1 MKKREIVLVV
11 ILLAAA
17 LFMLWLGKAGPH
29 TEKDMEL
36 SVDAEYEISKKTE
49 LDDDMDP
56 TVTQEL
62 ERAKNSAELY
72 LREHSAD
79 SYLLIRTKKR
89 IYSPI
94 PLNEENAL
102 RITQEDGAE
111 NVIHIMENA
120 FYMESSNC
128 ENQNCVEEGEVTL
141 ENREDRALLNMVLC
155 LPHEL
160 TLELLTP
167 QEAGE
172 VLTSVYVRQETY
184 MGMLDESSE
193 SEGNAE

>member
-1 MKKREIVLVV
+1 
-11 ILLAAA
+11 
-17 LFMLWLGKAGPH
+17 MLWLGKAGPH